1 MKAPVAAS
9 KEVCIYHWGQE
20 IEEVEAARLRPYPN
34 AMLRLSIGMRSMPSA
49 EWQQLTGFM

>member
-1 MKAPVAAS
+1 MKAPVAAF

-34 AMLRLSIGMRSMPSA
+34 AMLRLSIGMRSMPS
-49 EWQQLTGFM
+49 GSS